1 LSVPDTTGVV
11 AAKVWSVVAGGEL
24 SELGFVETNMS
35 VTLYGEPD
43 AIRVDVDVDEDENHP
58 EGVCRGN
65 GAVKVNL
72 GIVDGGDVTEGTGVV
87 TISVGNVVKNVA
99 ADPGG
104 GVLSMLS
111 LGRTQLGTPCR
122 VPNAQSLNDVSCLT
136 IFSPGMSLLPP
147 VWV

>member
-1 LSVPDTTGVV
+1 LIVPDTTGIV
-11 AAKVWSVVAGGEL
+11 AAKVWSVVAGEEL
-24 SELGFVETNMS
+24 SEPGFAETDMG

-43 AIRVDVDVDEDENHP
+43 ALRVNVDVYENHP
-58 EGVCRGN
+58 EGVCKGN

-72 GIVDGGDVTEGTGVV
+72 GIVDGRDMTEGVGAV
-87 TISVGNVVKNVA
+87 TISVCKVVKNVA

-111 LGRTQLGTPCR
+111 LGRTQLGTLSR
-122 VPNAQSLNDVSCLT
+122 VPNAQSLNDVSCLAT
-136 IFSPGMSLLPP
+136 FSPGMSLLPP